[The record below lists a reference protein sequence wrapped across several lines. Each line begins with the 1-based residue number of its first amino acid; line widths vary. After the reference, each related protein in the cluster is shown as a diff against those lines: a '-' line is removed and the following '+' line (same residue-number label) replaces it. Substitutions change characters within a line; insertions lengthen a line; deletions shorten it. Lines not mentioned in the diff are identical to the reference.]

1 MFGVLTM
8 VISKVK
14 WMQLNYTGVFTL
26 FMSLFYLSLILDYR
40 AFIWKTRFV
49 FWMLSKCDKA
59 GETTGAEIQV
69 LVSLR
74 CECSKDFAAIKGR
87 SVGKHK

>member
-1 MFGVLTM
+1 MP
-8 VISKVK
+8 
-14 WMQLNYTGVFTL
+14 LNYTGVFASY
-26 FMSLFYLSLILDYR
+26 MSFFYLSLVLDYR
-40 AFIWKTRFV
+40 IFIWKALIV
-49 FWMLSKCDKA
+49 FWMPSKCDKA

-69 LVSLR
+69 LVYLR